1 MLNPERYALLP
12 PSIPG
17 GLPLLGAPQS
27 PTEGSHQSEPNSP
40 QQSSTKHGAGDKNPI
55 MEHGVYI
62 RVRRSLIQLPST
74 AATTLTTATHWPL
87 TADPPTTNLPS
98 AHLYLI
104 EGTIQD
110 IGRYTGAM
118 VDWVIKVAHLICS
131 PFRQGRV
138 YTHTTGTPYDWY
150 DQDMGTDWRLIV
162 PGDQLRP
169 GIYEFDADFSIV
181 LSQLSLRRSYSIPS
195 TGAESIEKTLYQHL
209 EICEGGRCGVTRAW
223 GRSPTS
229 FLNVWAQR
237 VRSKLWQ
244 HLLEQRKPFKLTN
257 TIQWL
262 GSFFLVP
269 WLWMLISICWAFITT
284 W

>member
-1 MLNPERYALLP
+1 
-12 PSIPG
+12 
-17 GLPLLGAPQS
+17 
-27 PTEGSHQSEPNSP
+27 
-40 QQSSTKHGAGDKNPI
+40 

-74 AATTLTTATHWPL
+74 AATTLTTATHRPL

-110 IGRYTGAM
+110 IGRYTGAT

-131 PFRQGRV
+131 PLRQGRV
-138 YTHTTGTPYDWY
+138 YTHTMGTLYDWY
-150 DQDMGTDWRLIV
+150 DQGMGTDWRLVV

-195 TGAESIEKTLYQHL
+195 TGAESSEKTLHRHL
-209 EICEGGRCGVTRAW
+209 EIREGSRCGVTRVG
-223 GRSPTS
+223 GRSLKAS
-229 FLNVWAQR
+229 
-237 VRSKLWQ
+237 
-244 HLLEQRKPFKLTN
+244 HLIPKRMGTEGAKQVVAAFVGAEEARLPFKLTN

-262 GSFFLVP
+262 GSFFLV
-269 WLWMLISICWAFITT
+269 LGYRC
-284 W
+284 

>member
-1 MLNPERYALLP
+1 
-12 PSIPG
+12 
-17 GLPLLGAPQS
+17 
-27 PTEGSHQSEPNSP
+27 
-40 QQSSTKHGAGDKNPI
+40 

-74 AATTLTTATHWPL
+74 AATTLTTATHRPL

-110 IGRYTGAM
+110 IGRYTGAT

-131 PFRQGRV
+131 PLGGPLRQGRV
-138 YTHTTGTPYDWY
+138 YTHTMGTLYDWY
-150 DQDMGTDWRLIV
+150 DQGMGTDWRLVV

-195 TGAESIEKTLYQHL
+195 TGAESSEKTLHRHL
-209 EICEGGRCGVTRAW
+209 EIREGSRCGVTRVG
-223 GRSPTS
+223 GRSLKAS
-229 FLNVWAQR
+229 
-237 VRSKLWQ
+237 
-244 HLLEQRKPFKLTN
+244 HLIPKRMGTEGAKQVVAAFVGAEEARLPFKLTN

-262 GSFFLVP
+262 GSFFLV
-269 WLWMLISICWAFITT
+269 LGYRC
-284 W
+284 